1 MSRRP
6 GRGAHRGID
15 DRRGRRVVT
24 VLLALV
30 AAGAAFAVVFGSVA
44 GNRPEPVPL
53 RVETTATADPAAT
66 RACEVTVARGRD
78 AVAAAQPSYSHW
90 AGHVRAQIDYD
101 NKVAT
106 LEQTR
111 TRWAATKATADAD
124 IAQFRRAF
132 DAYDAVRDGCAD
144 RPGAVQP
151 GDADPVMAVCRSDF
165 AAVSA
170 AVTAAK
176 AVVDDWAA
184 HVEMMKGKEHTDPQQ
199 YGQMWR
205 DMVKAAPTDL
215 GRFADASLELRK
227 HVDCPRPS

>member
-1 MSRRP
+1 MIRRP
-6 GRGAHRGID
+6 GRGAHGGID

-30 AAGAAFAVVFGSVA
+30 AAGAVVAVVFGSVA

-53 RVETTATADPAAT
+53 RVEATATVDPVAT
-66 RACEVTVARGRD
+66 RACELAVARGRD

-111 TRWAATKATADAD
+111 ARWAATKATADAD

-151 GDADPVMAVCRSDF
+151 GDADPVMAVCRSDY

-170 AVTAAK
+170 AVAAAK

-199 YGQMWR
+199 YGQTWR

-215 GRFADASLELRK
+215 ARFADASLELHK

>member
-1 MSRRP
+1 MIRRP
-6 GRGAHRGID
+6 GRGTHRRID
-15 DRRGRRVVT
+15 GTRSRRLVT

-30 AAGAAFAVVFGSVA
+30 AAGATSAVVFRSVGQRA
-44 GNRPEPVPL
+44 EPVPL
-53 RVETTATADPAAT
+53 RVETTATATVDPAAEQ
-66 RACEVTVARGRD
+66 ACEVTVARGRD

-90 AGHVRAQIDYD
+90 SGHVRAQIDYD

-111 TRWAATKATADAD
+111 ARWAATKATADAD
-124 IAQFRRAF
+124 IAEFRSSL
-132 DAYDAVRDGCAD
+132 DAYEAVRDGCAD
-144 RPGAVQP
+144 RTGATQP
-151 GDADPVMAVCRSDF
+151 GDPVMTECRSEL

-205 DMVKAAPTDL
+205 DMVKAAPTNL
-215 GRFADASLELRK
+215 ARFADASLELRN